1 MVPEGPRSMYSS
13 VSAHLRVGL
22 KERKKITTK
31 SRQYALRTLK
41 LMKKTPSGPAPL
53 PPQQHAV
60 AQSSTSPPGTEPLGT
75 RHRELTLLRGLL
87 DGMAARRL
95 YISFERRLEK
105 AVTGRGGGSGH
116 PSTGRE
122 GSQRRA
128 TLDVLTT
135 GCIDASF
142 RG

>member
-1 MVPEGPRSMYSS
+1 M
-13 VSAHLRVGL
+13 
-22 KERKKITTK
+22 
-31 SRQYALRTLK
+31 
-41 LMKKTPSGPAPL
+41 
-53 PPQQHAV
+53 
-60 AQSSTSPPGTEPLGT
+60 PPGTEPLGA
-75 RHRELTLLRGLL
+75 RHRELTVLELRGLL

-95 YISFERRLEK
+95 NISFERRSEK